1 MNFFPYVD
9 NREQK
14 SYNISGQVHK
24 MLRDQLAS
32 VLTPICNRLNQAVLA
47 ELIFESILT
56 WTTTGKPFKDIYS
69 IIGLLL

>member
-1 MNFFPYVD
+1 
-9 NREQK
+9 
-14 SYNISGQVHK
+14 

-56 WTTTGKPFKDIYS
+56 WTTTGKPFKDTYS